1 MTFQD
6 LQDIISFAKAN
17 NLMHKTFLEVYNL
30 WTKRLQEKINEILIE
45 EDLMSLEIDQ

>member
-6 LQDIISFAKAN
+6 LQDLLSFAKAH

-30 WTKRLQEKINEILIE
+30 WL
-45 EDLMSLEIDQ
+45 EDMADTFLSIQAENCITDENW